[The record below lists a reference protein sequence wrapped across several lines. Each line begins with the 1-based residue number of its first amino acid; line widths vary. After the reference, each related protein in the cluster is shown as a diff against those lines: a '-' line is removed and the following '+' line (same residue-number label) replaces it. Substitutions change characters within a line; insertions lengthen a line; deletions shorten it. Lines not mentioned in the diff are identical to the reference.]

1 MFVVPIERWFWGEMR
16 CPLEGAPSADGPSP
30 AREAAAKNACVGTV
44 AREPHTR
51 NAPNAPIGSGG
62 PHLGVKLAPA
72 RQARAAARNAAA
84 SAERADA
91 NTAAVPGRG
100 RVARRAREAVTR
112 TAGAPAARHVRQTSV
127 LSTAAWRQSVPPS
140 CSAIS
145 GVQEA
150 QSTRFCLAR
159 YPGTSGTFEGLILGR
174 REGRV

>member
-1 MFVVPIERWFWGEMR
+1 MG
-16 CPLEGAPSADGPSP
+16 CPLRRSQCADGPSP

-100 RVARRAREAVTR
+100 RVARRALAAVTR
-112 TAGAPAARHVRQTSV
+112 TAYAWSARHVRQTSV
-127 LSTAAWRQSVPPS
+127 LSTTAWRQSAPRL
-140 CSAIS
+140 A
-145 GVQEA
+145 GDFGRAGGGEHA
-150 QSTRFCLAR
+150 QRLPWR
-159 YPGTSGTFEGLILGR
+159 YPGTSGTF
-174 REGRV
+174 